1 MDYDDGSVNMIITKT
16 PFRMSFFGGGTDME
30 EYFKENSG
38 AVLSTTFDKYCYVNV
53 RHLPRFFDYSTELS
67 YSKMERVTDIND
79 IKHPAIREAMK
90 MLDMHEIRLTY
101 EADLPARS
109 GLGTSSSFA
118 VGMLNAFYALK
129 GKYANKKK
137 LADEAIYLE
146 RVLCN
151 EAGGWQDQ
159 IAASFGGF
167 NRINFCSD
175 GYEVSPV
182 IISPDRKKKLN
193 NNLMMFFTGFTR
205 FSSDVQKINFIDSPS
220 DRTDMLKKMYNL
232 VDEAED
238 ILTNTEKDLD
248 DFGRLLD
255 ITWKL
260 KRQTGGA
267 VSTNSIDHLYTRGI
281 EAGALGGKLL
291 GAGGGGFLVF
301 YVQPEKQIAVMNAMS
316 DLMYIP
322 FEFENGGTRII
333 HYSPESYEPIADNM
347 RLSYVNKN
355 EPK

>member
-1 MDYDDGSVNMIITKT
+1 MIITKT

-30 EYFKENSG
+30 DYFKENGG

-67 YSKMERVTDIND
+67 YSKTERVTNVEDIQ
-79 IKHPAIREAMK
+79 HPAIRNAMK
-90 MLDMHEIRLTY
+90 LLDMQEIRLTY

-129 GKYANKKK
+129 GKYADKRK

-167 NRINFCSD
+167 NRINFNAN
-175 GYEVSPV
+175 GYEVLPV
-182 IISPDRKKKLN
+182 IISPDRKKQLN
-193 NNLMMFFTGFTR
+193 KNLMMFFTGFTR
-205 FSSDVQKINFIDSPS
+205 FSSDVQKANG
-220 DRTDMLKKMYNL
+220 LNKCEKKVQLRQMYEL
-232 VDEAED
+232 VDEAEKV
-238 ILTNTEKDLD
+238 LTDKRADLD
-248 DFGRLLD
+248 DFGRLLNV
-255 ITWKL
+255 TWRL
-260 KRQTGGA
+260 KRQTGAA
-267 VSTNSIDHLYTRGI
+267 VSTNSIDELYAKGI

-301 YVQPEKQIAVMNAMS
+301 YVQQEKQDFVHLAMK

-322 FEFENGGTRII
+322 FEFENGGTRVI
-333 HYSPESYEPIADNM
+333 HYTPEAYIPN
-347 RLSYVNKN
+347 Y
-355 EPK
+355 

>member
-1 MDYDDGSVNMIITKT
+1 MIITKT

-30 EYFKENSG
+30 SFFKENGG
-38 AVLSTTFDKYCYVNV
+38 AVLSATFDKYCYVNV

-67 YSKMERVTDIND
+67 YSKIERVTNVDDIQ
-79 IKHPAIREAMK
+79 HPAIRNAMK

-129 GKYANKKK
+129 GKYADKKR

-167 NRINFCSD
+167 NRINFNSD
-175 GYEVSPV
+175 GYEVLPL
-182 IISPDRKKKLN
+182 IIAPDRKRQLN
-193 NNLMMFFTGFTR
+193 SNLMMFFTGFTR
-205 FSSDVQKINFIDSPS
+205 FSSDVQKANAVGKEDK
-220 DRTDMLKKMYNL
+220 TAQLKEMLSL
-232 VDEAED
+232 VDDAEHV
-238 ILTNTEKDLD
+238 LTDKESDLD

-255 ITWKL
+255 HTWRL
-260 KRQTGGA
+260 KRQTGAA
-267 VSTNSIDHLYTRGI
+267 VSTDSIDGLYAKGL

-301 YVQPEKQIAVMNAMS
+301 YVQPEYQESVRNAMQ
-316 DLMYIP
+316 DLLYIP
-322 FEFENGGTRII
+322 FEFETGGTRVI
-333 HYSPESYEPIADNM
+333 HYTPESYEP
-347 RLSYVNKN
+347 KN
-355 EPK
+355 GDLK

>member
-1 MDYDDGSVNMIITKT
+1 MIITQT

-30 EYFKENSG
+30 KFFEEYGG

-67 YSKMERVTDIND
+67 YSKTERVTDIDD
-79 IKHPAIREAMK
+79 IQHPAIRNAMK

-129 GKYANKKK
+129 GKYADKKK

-146 RVLCN
+146 RNLCR

-167 NRINFCSD
+167 NRINFNTD
-175 GYEVSPV
+175 GYDVIPI
-182 IISPDRKKKLN
+182 IISPDRKKMLN
-193 NNLMMFFTGFTR
+193 QNLMMFFTGFTR
-205 FSSDVQKINFIDSPS
+205 FSSDVQKANAIGK
-220 DRTDMLKKMYNL
+220 TDKTSQLKEMLSL
-232 VDEAED
+232 VDEAE
-238 ILTNTEKDLD
+238 
-248 DFGRLLD
+248 RLLTD
-255 ITWKL
+255 NNSNLDEFGKMLDHTWKL
-260 KRQTGGA
+260 KRQTGSA
-267 VSTNSIDHLYTRGI
+267 VSTNSIDELYAKGI
-281 EAGALGGKLL
+281 AAGAIGGKLL

-301 YVQPEKQIAVMNAMS
+301 YVQPEHQEAVRSAMQ
-316 DLMYIP
+316 DLLYIP
-322 FEFENGGTRII
+322 FKFEDAGTRVI
-333 HYSPESYEPIADNM
+333 HYSPEDYI
-347 RLSYVNKN
+347 
-355 EPK
+355 PKE

>member
-1 MDYDDGSVNMIITKT
+1 MIITKT
-16 PFRMSFFGGGTDME
+16 PFRMSFFGGGTDIE
-30 EYFKENSG
+30 DYFKKYGG

-53 RHLPRFFDYSTELS
+53 RHLPRFFEYNTELS
-67 YSKMERVTDIND
+67 YSKIERVTDVNS

-90 MLDMHEIRLTY
+90 MLNMHEIRLTY

-129 GKYANKKK
+129 GEYADKKK

-146 RVLCN
+146 RILCK

-167 NRINFCSD
+167 NRIDFGPN
-175 GYEVSPV
+175 GYEVHPV
-182 IISPDRKKKLN
+182 IISPDRKRQLN

-205 FSSDVQKINFIDSPS
+205 FSSEVQKANAASSPN
-220 DRTDMLKKMYNL
+220 DKKTMLKKMYEL
-232 VDEAED
+232 VDEAEE
-238 ILTNTEKDLD
+238 ILVNKERDLD

-260 KRQTGGA
+260 KRQTGKFI
-267 VSTNSIDHLYTRGI
+267 STNSIDNLYEKGI
-281 EAGALGGKLL
+281 KAGALGGKLL

-301 YVQPEKQIAVMNAMS
+301 YVNPENQAAVKEAMS

-322 FEFENGGTRII
+322 FEFENSGTQVIY
-333 HYSPESYEPIADNM
+333 YSPEIYEP
-347 RLSYVNKN
+347 L
-355 EPK
+355 E

>member
-1 MDYDDGSVNMIITKT
+1 MIITKT
-16 PFRMSFFGGGTDME
+16 PLECLFFGGGTDMQDFFN
-30 EYFKENSG
+30 EYGG

-53 RHLPRFFDYSTELS
+53 RHLPRFFDYNTELT
-67 YSKMERVTDIND
+67 YSVTERVSNVDDIE
-79 IKHPAIREAMK
+79 HPAIRNAMK

-129 GKYANKKK
+129 GKYADKKR

-146 RVLCN
+146 RVMCN

-167 NRINFCSD
+167 NRINFNSD
-175 GYEVSPV
+175 GYEVLPL
-182 IISPDRKKKLN
+182 IIAPDRKRQLN
-193 NNLMMFFTGFTR
+193 SNLMMFFTGFTR
-205 FSSDVQKINFIDSPS
+205 FSSDVQKANAVGKEDK
-220 DRTDMLKKMYNL
+220 TAQLKEMLSL
-232 VDEAED
+232 VDDAEHV
-238 ILTNTEKDLD
+238 LTDKESDLD

-255 ITWKL
+255 HTWRL
-260 KRQTGGA
+260 KRQTGAA
-267 VSTNSIDHLYTRGI
+267 VSTDSIDGLYAKGL

-301 YVQPEKQIAVMNAMS
+301 YVQPEYQESVRNAMQ
-316 DLMYIP
+316 DLLYIP
-322 FEFENGGTRII
+322 FEFETGGTRVI
-333 HYSPESYEPIADNM
+333 HYTPESYEP
-347 RLSYVNKN
+347 KN
-355 EPK
+355 GDLK

>member
-1 MDYDDGSVNMIITKT
+1 MIITQT

-30 EYFKENSG
+30 SFFRTNGG
-38 AVLSTTFDKYCYVNV
+38 AVISTTFDKYCYVNV

-67 YSKMERVTDIND
+67 YSAIERVTNIDE
-79 IKHPAIREAMK
+79 IKHPAVRNAMK

-129 GKYANKKK
+129 GKYASKKK
-137 LADEAIYLE
+137 LADDAIYLE

-167 NRINFCSD
+167 NRINFND
-175 GYEVSPV
+175 EGYEVLPI
-182 IISPDRKKKLN
+182 IISPERKARLN
-193 NNLMMFFTGFTR
+193 KNLMMFFTGFTR
-205 FSSDVQKINFIDSPS
+205 FSSDVQKANAASSEPKKDKEK
-220 DRTDMLKKMYNL
+220 RLLEMLDL
-232 VDEAED
+232 VDDAED
-238 ILTNTEKDLD
+238 VLTNKERDLD

-255 ITWKL
+255 HTWQL
-260 KRQTGGA
+260 KKQTGSA
-267 VSTNSIDHLYTRGI
+267 VSTSNIDALYQKGM

-301 YVQPEKQIAVMNAMS
+301 YVQPEKRESLKAAMH
-316 DLMYIP
+316 DLLYVP
-322 FEFENGGTRII
+322 FHFENGGTRVL
-333 HYSPESYEPIADNM
+333 YYAPEDYGMKDE
-347 RLSYVNKN
+347 V
-355 EPK
+355 